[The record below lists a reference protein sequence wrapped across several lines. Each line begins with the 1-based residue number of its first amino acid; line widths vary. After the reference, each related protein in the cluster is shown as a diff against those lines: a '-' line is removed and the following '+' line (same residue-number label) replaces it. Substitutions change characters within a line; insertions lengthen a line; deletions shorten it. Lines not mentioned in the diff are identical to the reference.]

1 MEFLKSPAVAQDLRK
16 QNGLYSELQR
26 LVYIRNGRIQKV
38 ALIRRLVAEYQ
49 SKEGGVHY
57 NDGQQH
63 DPVLFFQDLLACLQE
78 ELKIGARHLA
88 NIFEIEVENTIQC
101 LGCRRV
107 KIVPIVLPNILLLE
121 TSKKTLHE
129 ALQEYQTSE
138 MYEQECPMP
147 HCKSKKAETT
157 KKILKYPSCLNVV
170 LKRFSFNKRKNTAV
184 KICKMVKTPIVLQC
198 KGGDLSYILGAGLNH
213 EGHHASSGHCIVNW
227 RDSESGL
234 FTRFAPT
241 HDPFFLILL

>member
-16 QNGLYSELQR
+16 QNGLYSELRR
-26 LVYIRNGRIQKV
+26 LVYLRNGRIQKV

-121 TSKKTLHE
+121 TSKKHFMKHFKSIK
-129 ALQEYQTSE
+129 LQKC
-138 MYEQECPMP
+138 MNKNVP
-147 HCKSKKAETT
+147 
-157 KKILKYPSCLNVV
+157 CLIAKV
-170 LKRFSFNKRKNTAV
+170 RKLRQQR
-184 KICKMVKTPIVLQC
+184 KC
-198 KGGDLSYILGAGLNH
+198 
-213 EGHHASSGHCIVNW
+213 
-227 RDSESGL
+227 
-234 FTRFAPT
+234 
-241 HDPFFLILL
+241 